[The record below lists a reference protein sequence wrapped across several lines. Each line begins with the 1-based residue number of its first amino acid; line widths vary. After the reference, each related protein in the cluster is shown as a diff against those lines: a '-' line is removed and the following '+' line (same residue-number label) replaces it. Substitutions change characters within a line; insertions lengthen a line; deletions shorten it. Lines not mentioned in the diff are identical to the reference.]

1 MTSGL
6 GDANLERIKNR
17 SALGRFAAVDEVAA
31 GVGYLLSNAA
41 AGVTGTILT
50 VDGGSTA

>member
-41 AGVTGTILT
+41 AGHRHYP
-50 VDGGSTA
+50 DCRTALDA